1 MATKEEPDLVVMQT
15 KSKILEILKFIMD
28 VRLDLRITNL
38 LVIYKKEFAKLE
50 TDQVTTPSEWE
61 GGGCGECGGERSMWG
76 EGSGRDGCEGRVGCV
91 GREK

>member
-1 MATKEEPDLVVMQT
+1 MREGGRGEERRGKRRFLIYPSSYPQGDMATKEEPDLVVMQT

-50 TDQVTTPSEWE
+50 TDQVTAPSEWE
-61 GGGCGECGGERSMWG
+61 CGG
-76 EGSGRDGCEGRVGCV
+76 
-91 GREK
+91 

>member
-1 MATKEEPDLVVMQT
+1 MTTKEEPDLVVMQT

-50 TDQVTTPSEWE
+50 TDQVTAPSEWE
-61 GGGCGECGGERSMWG
+61 CGGGGVCGMRGVEEMGVRGGWG
-76 EGSGRDGCEGRVGCV
+76 VWQLE
-91 GREK
+91 